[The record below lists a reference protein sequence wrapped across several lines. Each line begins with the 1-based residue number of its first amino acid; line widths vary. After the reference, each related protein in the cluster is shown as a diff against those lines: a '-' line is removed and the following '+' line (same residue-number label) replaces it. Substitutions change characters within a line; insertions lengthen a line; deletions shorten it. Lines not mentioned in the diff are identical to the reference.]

1 MNNTDT
7 ISFLRNVLD
16 EEDLI
21 KLNSANQ
28 LKGLD
33 NRILSLRSFF
43 NQPKIFNKI
52 KVIIDPSWVCSEIII
67 KGKDYE
73 F

>member
-7 ISFLRNVLD
+7 ILFLRNTLN
-16 EEDLI
+16 EENLI

-28 LKGLD
+28 LKDLD
-33 NRILSLRSFF
+33 SRILSLRSFF

-52 KVIIDPSWVCSEIII
+52 KVVIDPSWICSEIII

>member
-7 ISFLRNVLD
+7 ILFLRNALD
-16 EEDLI
+16 QNDLI
-21 KLNSANQ
+21 ELNSANQ
-28 LKGLD
+28 LNDLED
-33 NRILSLRSFF
+33 RSLSLRSFF

-52 KVIIDPSWVCSEIII
+52 KVVIDTSCVCYDIII

>member
-7 ISFLRNVLD
+7 ILFLRNTLD
-16 EEDLI
+16 QEDLI
-21 KLNSANQ
+21 KLNSVNQ
-28 LKGLD
+28 LNDLD
-33 NRILSLRSFF
+33 SRILSLRAFF

-52 KVIIDPSWVCSEIII
+52 KVAIDPSWICSEIII

>member
-33 NRILSLRSFF
+33 NRIISLRSFF

-52 KVIIDPSWVCSEIII
+52 KVVIDPSWVCSEIII

>member
-7 ISFLRNVLD
+7 ILFLRNTLD
-16 EEDLI
+16 QEDLI
-21 KLNSANQ
+21 KLNSVNQ
-28 LKGLD
+28 LNDLD
-33 NRILSLRSFF
+33 GRILSLRSFF

-52 KVIIDPSWVCSEIII
+52 KVVIDPSWVCSEIII